1 MGYSSRMR
9 KAWVFGAGKIG
20 RGFLG
25 HLFSQSGWETGFV
38 DTRRD
43 VIDALNRK
51 RAYDI
56 EFPDGERVPVAPV
69 KGCALE
75 QTETVIQAIEEADIL
90 ATAVGVNALPTL
102 GAILAQGFVQ
112 RARRENA
119 FPLNLLICENDL
131 DAHTLLKSAVEN
143 ALPASHQSLLEKIGF
158 ARCVV
163 SRMVFEELPGDPP
176 VPRAERY
183 ALLPIDGD
191 ALKGSLPPVQGLLAV
206 QPFQAHMERKLYL
219 HNGLHAML
227 AYEGALK
234 GLTYIHE
241 AMNDPSLR
249 AQVESAANALQRAFL
264 KTGLFRVKEF
274 QAHQQDLLTRFAD
287 ASYRDPIRRVARD
300 PQRKLRPGDRL
311 LGAVQFLREHGEDP
325 AAFESAIQAA
335 RQYIDTE

>member
-9 KAWVFGAGKIG
+9 KAWIFGAGKVG

-43 VIDALNRK
+43 VIDTLNRNH
-51 RAYDI
+51 AYDI
-56 EFPDGERVPVAPV
+56 EFPDGERIPVAPV

-75 QTETVIQAIEEADIL
+75 QTETVIQAIEEADVI
-90 ATAVGVNALPTL
+90 ATAVGVNSLPTL

-131 DAHTLLKSAVEN
+131 EANTLLKSAIET
-143 ALPASHQSLLEKIGF
+143 ALPASHQSLVEQIGF

-163 SRMVFEELPGDPP
+163 SRMVFEELPDDPP
-176 VPRAERY
+176 TPRAERY
-183 ALLPIDGD
+183 ALLPIDGN
-191 ALKGSLPPVQGLLAV
+191 ALKGSLPPVKGLLAV
-206 QPFQAHMERKLYL
+206 QPFQAHMERKLFL

-241 AMNDPSLR
+241 AMNDPAIR

-264 KTGLFRVKEF
+264 KTGLFEAEEF
-274 QAHQQDLLTRFAD
+274 RAHQQDLLTRFAD

-311 LGAVQFLREHGEDP
+311 LGAAQFLRDHGEDP
-325 AAFESAIQAA
+325 SAFESAIQAA